1 MPSVYYGD
9 ETGMNGFTDPFNRA
23 PFTTGNH
30 PLVDWYAALAA
41 LRSRIPA
48 LSTGAMA
55 VFAAG
60 KDTAAVLRTVTDG
73 TDVFGLPAENGV
85 CLLAVRRSGETA
97 RVSGDLLELA
107 ALRTARLS
115 EAVPLL
121 GEGAGTVQSGRA
133 SLTLPPVSACIF
145 ALK

>member
-1 MPSVYYGD
+1 MKT
-9 ETGMNGFTDPFNRA
+9 ETFPVVELFDSIEGEGKR
-23 PFTTGNH
+23 
-30 PLVDWYAALAA
+30 
-41 LRSRIPA
+41 
-48 LSTGAMA
+48 TGAMA

-85 CLLAVRRSGETA
+85 CLLAVNRSGETA
-97 RVSGDLLELA
+97 RVSVDLLERGRGLTEAELA

-121 GEGAGTVQSGRA
+121 GEGACTVQSGRA